1 MEHFIFI
8 RLRTAVADQK
18 YRVLLRTLQK
28 QGRWN
33 IPRQTGIQK
42 LLHIYRKAFF
52 LTWCLDPQHKN
63 VAARFQTKQMV
74 KDNGIVCVKN
84 NIILH
89 NGIQKRLLHGK
100 PVGIDFLLQLLVFGA
115 HIAEG
120 GIKLLHIVAMLVR
133 GRKEL

>member
-1 MEHFIFI
+1 M
-8 RLRTAVADQK
+8 
-18 YRVLLRTLQK
+18 
-28 QGRWN
+28 
-33 IPRQTGIQK
+33 
-42 LLHIYRKAFF
+42 
-52 LTWCLDPQHKN
+52 
-63 VAARFQTKQMV
+63 AARFQTKQMV